1 MQKKITQTF
10 LKFAGLRF
18 PPNLKTIQISNCD
31 ILDLGVNDEL
41 FQLNLAEISIENSI
55 GVTLRSKAFKKVAH
69 FTVKNVEMFSFEIGA
84 FDHLDAE
91 SLRFVN
97 VTFNKNIMDNFK
109 DVGAISPQR
118 IQSTLEFRDSK
129 LSTDMEIQ
137 IKQTDVTN
145 LTVSFRGCTLEGL
158 KSTIRADRF
167 ELIGNNFPSL
177 CTIPTDVPLV
187 PEGRIREKPECELE
201 NVAPST
207 RVEFYKSLELSNNTF
222 DKESMPNIRFNVQDR
237 GVMDVIFPDDKKAN
251 QTSAEAA
258 EKWLKVFTFDFKG
271 IMAPNKTN
279 RGANEC
285 KEKWVWGTS
294 PQKYQIYCPDP
305 QSMKDFVRSG
315 KFKPLFQRPP
325 SSSSSATSSL
335 FSLIFATFILVGM

>member
-1 MQKKITQTF
+1 MTQTF

-18 PPNLKTIQISNCD
+18 PPNLKKIQISNCD
-31 ILDLGVNDEL
+31 FLELGGNDEF
-41 FQLNLAEISIENSI
+41 FQLNLAEISIQNSV
-55 GVTLRSKAFKKVAH
+55 GLTLRSKAFKKVAR
-69 FTVKNVEMFSFEIGA
+69 FTVKNVEMFSFENGA

-97 VTFNKNIMDNFK
+97 VTFNKNNMDNFK
-109 DVGAISPQR
+109 HVGAISPQR

-137 IKQTDVTN
+137 IKQTDVAN

-177 CTIPTDVPLV
+177 CSIPTDVLLV
-187 PEGRIREKPECELE
+187 PEGRISEKPECEQG
-201 NVAPST
+201 NGAPST

-251 QTSAEAA
+251 QTSAESA
-258 EKWLKVFTFDFKG
+258 EKWLKPFTFDFKG
-271 IMAPNKTN
+271 IMAPNKTS

-315 KFKPLFQRPP
+315 KFKPLFRRPS